1 MVILKISFN
10 ALPEKYNE
18 LEQTLYSMSR
28 DLEKMPGCQHAELW
42 RDSKKGNLLY
52 MASHWEDR
60 QKLDD
65 YLRMDAFSALMG
77 SRILLATQPS
87 IAIDSVMSQEGM
99 EAVEK
104 ARSDSMGKSESDK
117 TSTPKG

>member
-1 MVILKISFN
+1 MVILKITFN
-10 ALPEKYNE
+10 ALPGKYNE

-28 DLEKMPGCQHAELW
+28 DLEKMPGFKDAELW
-42 RDSKKGNLLY
+42 RDSKKDNWLY
-52 MASHWEDR
+52 MISQWEDR
-60 QKLDD
+60 HKLDD

-87 IAIDSVMSQEGM
+87 ISIDSVMSREGM

-104 ARSDSMGKSESDK
+104 ARSPLHRKE
-117 TSTPKG
+117 

>member
-1 MVILKISFN
+1 MVILKITFN

-28 DLEKMPGCQHAELW
+28 DLEKMPGFQHAELW
-42 RDSKKGNLLY
+42 RDSKKNDRLY
-52 MASHWEDR
+52 MTSHWEDR

-65 YLRMDAFSALMG
+65 YLRLDAFSALMG
-77 SRILLATQPS
+77 SRILLATPPS
-87 IAIDSVMSQEGM
+87 VAIDSVMSREGM

-104 ARSDSMGKSESDK
+104 ARSVSMGKSESDK